1 MQLHAVGIIFSDIC
15 EFTLADQTRIRGCF
29 ALKKETRQILSLMFD
44 YRMKAD
50 LVVKMIQRIDIVDPE
65 SNLAYGPR
73 ETVWSRTH
81 HSSAFRTRICRIN
94 VLSWDSNG

>member
-50 LVVKMIQRIDIVDPE
+50 LVLTTIQRIDVVDPE
-65 SNLAYGPR
+65 SIWHTDQGKQFGAGVTIAAPLTNL
-73 ETVWSRTH
+73 TVY
-81 HSSAFRTRICRIN
+81 
-94 VLSWDSNG
+94 